1 MQELFVF
8 LVHKNINFSA
18 RDNYNMTGNEKQ
30 VFKDYSKQGKDR
42 KWRERKLKN
51 IELAGRLEKLG
62 YRSFE
67 RVYQCAEVLKFI
79 EQQDGTKKLYQSYFC
94 KNKLC
99 PICNWR
105 RSMKYAYQAELV
117 VNEALIRYPKG
128 RFLFLTLTIK
138 NVSGKELNKTLSK
151 MTEGFNRLFKYK
163 KVDKNVLG
171 YLRATEVTYST
182 EHENYHPHLHVL
194 LFVKSSYFTGNNTNY
209 ISQEEWTK
217 LWAKAMKLNYTPVVD
232 IRTVKAHKRKSLES
246 AIIETAKYPVKPF
259 DVDTEDVTLFSEMV
273 KERITED
280 LTNGL
285 HRKRQ
290 IGFGKLFKEIKAE
303 LALDDVEEGDLVQT
317 GSEENSES
325 TGREIVA
332 FWNWNRKNYFVR

>member
-1 MQELFVF
+1 
-8 LVHKNINFSA
+8 
-18 RDNYNMTGNEKQ
+18 MTGNEKQ

-117 VNEALIRYPKG
+117 VNEAMKRYPKG

-138 NVSGKELNKTLSK
+138 NVSGKDLNKTLSK

-182 EHENYHPHLHVL
+182 EHEDYHPHLHVL
-194 LFVKSSYFTGNNTNY
+194 LMVKPNYFSGRGDNY
-209 ISQEEWTK
+209 LTQEEWTK
-217 LWAKAMKLNYTPVVD
+217 LWAKAMKLDYTPVVD
-232 IRTVKAHKRKSLES
+232 IRTVKAHKRKNLKS

-259 DVDTEDVTLFSEMV
+259 DVDTEDVTLF
-273 KERITED
+273 
-280 LTNGL
+280 
-285 HRKRQ
+285 
-290 IGFGKLFKEIKAE
+290 
-303 LALDDVEEGDLVQT
+303 
-317 GSEENSES
+317 
-325 TGREIVA
+325 
-332 FWNWNRKNYFVR
+332 

>member
-1 MQELFVF
+1 MEPLQGLFYIFKKIF
-8 LVHKNINFSA
+8 LQ
-18 RDNYNMTGNEKQ
+18 DNYNMTGNEKQ

-117 VNEALIRYPKG
+117 VNEAMKRYPKG

-163 KVDKNVLG
+163 KVDKNVIG

-182 EHENYHPHLHVL
+182 EHEDYHPHLHVL
-194 LFVKSSYFTGNNTNY
+194 LMVKPNYFSGRGDNY
-209 ISQEEWTK
+209 LTQEEWTK
-217 LWAKAMKLNYTPVVD
+217 LWAKAMKLDYTPVVD
-232 IRTVKAHKRKSLES
+232 IRTVKAHKRKNLKS

-332 FWNWNRKNYFVR
+332 FWNWDRKNYFVR

>member
-1 MQELFVF
+1 MEPLQGLFIYSKKIFLQE
-8 LVHKNINFSA
+8 
-18 RDNYNMTGNEKQ
+18 NYNMTGNEKQ

-117 VNEALIRYPKG
+117 VNEAMKRYPKG

-138 NVSGKELNKTLSK
+138 NVSGKDLYKTLSK

-182 EHENYHPHLHVL
+182 EHEDYHPHLHVL
-194 LFVKSSYFTGNNTNY
+194 LMVKPNYFSGRGDNY
-209 ISQEEWTK
+209 LTQEEWTK
-217 LWAKAMKLNYTPVVD
+217 LWAKAMKLDYTPVVD
-232 IRTVKAHKRKSLES
+232 IRTVKAHKRKNLKS

-303 LALDDVEEGDLVQT
+303 LALDDVEEGNLVQT
-317 GSEENSES
+317 GAEEMTES

-332 FWNWNRKNYFVR
+332 FWNWDRKNYFVR

>member
-1 MQELFVF
+1 M
-8 LVHKNINFSA
+8 
-18 RDNYNMTGNEKQ
+18 
-30 VFKDYSKQGKDR
+30 
-42 KWRERKLKN
+42 
-51 IELAGRLEKLG
+51 
-62 YRSFE
+62 
-67 RVYQCAEVLKFI
+67 
-79 EQQDGTKKLYQSYFC
+79 
-94 KNKLC
+94 
-99 PICNWR
+99 
-105 RSMKYAYQAELV
+105 
-117 VNEALIRYPKG
+117 
-128 RFLFLTLTIK
+128 
-138 NVSGKELNKTLSK
+138 
-151 MTEGFNRLFKYK
+151 
-163 KVDKNVLG
+163 
-171 YLRATEVTYST
+171 
-182 EHENYHPHLHVL
+182 HVL

-217 LWAKAMKLNYTPVVD
+217 LWAKAMKLDYTPVVD
-232 IRTVKAHKRKSLES
+232 IRTVKAHKRKSLKS

-332 FWNWNRKNYFVR
+332 FGIGIERIKVAFEYEQADLLGSAFLSDNSGAVGLPFEKMAWAT

>member
-1 MQELFVF
+1 MEPLQGLFYIFKKIF
-8 LVHKNINFSA
+8 LQ
-18 RDNYNMTGNEKQ
+18 DNYNMTGNEKQ

-117 VNEALIRYPKG
+117 VNEAMKRYPKG

-163 KVDKNVLG
+163 KVDKNVIG

-182 EHENYHPHLHVL
+182 EHEDYHPHLHVL
-194 LFVKSSYFTGNNTNY
+194 LMVKPNYFSGRRDNY
-209 ISQEEWTK
+209 LTQEEWTK
-217 LWAKAMKLNYTPVVD
+217 LWAKAMKLDYTPVVD
-232 IRTVKAHKRKSLES
+232 IRTVKAHKRKNLKS

-332 FWNWNRKNYFVR
+332 FWNWDRKNYFVR

>member
-1 MQELFVF
+1 
-8 LVHKNINFSA
+8 
-18 RDNYNMTGNEKQ
+18 
-30 VFKDYSKQGKDR
+30 
-42 KWRERKLKN
+42 
-51 IELAGRLEKLG
+51 
-62 YRSFE
+62 
-67 RVYQCAEVLKFI
+67 
-79 EQQDGTKKLYQSYFC
+79 
-94 KNKLC
+94 
-99 PICNWR
+99 
-105 RSMKYAYQAELV
+105 MKYAYQAELV
-117 VNEALIRYPKG
+117 VNEAMKRYPKG

-138 NVSGKELNKTLSK
+138 NVSGKDLNKTLSK

-182 EHENYHPHLHVL
+182 EHEDYHPHLHVL
-194 LFVKSSYFTGNNTNY
+194 LMVKPNYFSGRGDNY
-209 ISQEEWTK
+209 LTQEEWTK
-217 LWAKAMKLNYTPVVD
+217 LWAKAMKLDYTPVVD
-232 IRTVKAHKRKSLES
+232 IRTVKAHKRKNLKS

-303 LALDDVEEGDLVQT
+303 LALDDVEEGNLVQT
-317 GSEENSES
+317 GAEEMTES

-332 FWNWNRKNYFVR
+332 FWNWDRKNYFVR

>member
-1 MQELFVF
+1 
-8 LVHKNINFSA
+8 
-18 RDNYNMTGNEKQ
+18 
-30 VFKDYSKQGKDR
+30 
-42 KWRERKLKN
+42 
-51 IELAGRLEKLG
+51 
-62 YRSFE
+62 
-67 RVYQCAEVLKFI
+67 
-79 EQQDGTKKLYQSYFC
+79 
-94 KNKLC
+94 
-99 PICNWR
+99 
-105 RSMKYAYQAELV
+105 MKYAYQAELV
-117 VNEALIRYPKG
+117 VNEAMKRYPKG

-151 MTEGFNRLFKYK
+151 MTEGFRRLMMYK

-194 LFVKSSYFTGNNTNY
+194 LFVKSSYFKNTDSY
-209 ISQEEWTK
+209 LTQEEWTK
-217 LWAKAMKLNYTPVVD
+217 LWAKAMKLDYTPVVD
-232 IRTVKAHKRKSLES
+232 IRTVKAHKRKNLKS

-259 DVDTEDVTLFSEMV
+259 DVDTEDVTLFSETV

-332 FWNWNRKNYFVR
+332 FWNWDRKNYFVR